1 MSLTATEWDILAP
14 VRQQL
19 ARAKHGQQGAIVAA
33 AARALGCSVQT
44 VYRKLEKAGQDSGRK
59 QRADAGTSTMPLAE
73 LRLVASTI
81 LASQRDSGKTLLTVA
96 DALDILRA
104 SGQITST
111 LSPSQVTRLLEAQG
125 MHPRQLAAPEPSV
138 RLRSL
143 HPNHVWQMDSSV
155 CVLYYLPGGQLR
167 SMDADVFY
175 RNKPANAVRAFKDLV
190 TRYIITDHCS
200 GTIADPVYYLGTES
214 AAVAVDYLVRTIWGS
229 DGLPFKGVPRVLML
243 DPGPGNT
250 SRLMATGLKALGITP
265 SIHKPRAARV
275 NGQVEKS
282 HDIVERHFEGL
293 LRFVDRE
300 AINLDALNDMAA
312 RWARAFNA
320 AKRHS
325 RHGQPRYSVWMRI
338 TPEQLR
344 LPASLADLRNAFTHE
359 PESRQ
364 VKNDLTIT
372 MNGRWYDVRR
382 VPGIAVG
389 QSVLVALNPF
399 RAPAVD
405 VRSVD
410 VDTGEEHWHTIEP
423 TLMDANGFPLSAP
436 VIGEEHHQAAPH
448 SRQDAERARALQEA
462 YRTGAHLP
470 TQEEAAK
477 ARKAHAQA
485 FAGRIDPMAHVDA
498 TPVPAYLPRR
508 STEVELAQ
516 RNVHAPTL
524 STVEA
529 AKLLR
534 DRMGDAYTPQV
545 YQHLAQHHPSG
556 VTQAQLQEVQDLFT
570 TPPATATP
578 GQADGTTGLRLITGG
593 H

>member
-14 VRQQL
+14 LRQQL
-19 ARAKHGQQGAIVAA
+19 TRAQHGQQGALIAA
-33 AARALGCSVQT
+33 AAGALGCSVQT
-44 VYRKLEKAGQDSGRK
+44 VYRKLAAAGQESGRK
-59 QRADAGTSTMPLAE
+59 QRADAGRSTMPLAE
-73 LRLVASTI
+73 LRLVAATI
-81 LASQRDSGKTLLTVA
+81 LASQRDTGKTLLTVA
-96 DALDILRA
+96 DALEILRA
-104 SGQITST
+104 NGQISSS

-138 RLRSL
+138 RLRSE

-190 TRYIITDHCS
+190 TRYVITDHCS

-214 AAVAVDYLVRTIWGS
+214 AAVAVDYLVRTIWGTE
-229 DGLPFKGVPRVLML
+229 GLPLKGVPRVLML

-250 SRLMATGLKALGITP
+250 SRLMSTGLSALGVKP
-265 SIHKPRAARV
+265 SIHKPGAARV
-275 NGQVEKS
+275 NGQVEKA

-293 LRFVDRE
+293 LRFVDRQQIDLE
-300 AINLDALNDMAA
+300 HLNDMAA

-320 AKRHS
+320 TKRHS

-338 TPEQLR
+338 TAEQLR
-344 LPASLADLRNAFTHE
+344 LPASLDALRNAFTHE
-359 PESRQ
+359 PEARQ
-364 VKNDLTIT
+364 VKNDLSIT
-372 MNGRWYDVRR
+372 VGGRWYDVRR
-382 VPGIAVG
+382 IPGVAVG
-389 QSVLVALNPF
+389 QRVLVALNPF
-399 RAPAVD
+399 RAPAID

-410 VDTGEEHWHTIEP
+410 VDTGEEHWHTVEP
-423 TLMDANGFPLSAP
+423 TILDANGFPLGAP
-436 VIGEEHHQAAPH
+436 VIGEEHEQTAPH
-448 SRQDAERARALQEA
+448 SRQDNERARALQEA
-462 YRTGAHLP
+462 YRTGTHLP
-470 TQEEAAK
+470 SQEEAAK

-485 FAGRIDPMAHVDA
+485 FAGRVDPMAHVDA
-498 TPVPAYLPRR
+498 TPIPAYMPRR
-508 STEVELAQ
+508 STELELAQ

-534 DRMGDAYTPQV
+534 TRMGEAYTPQV
-545 YQHLAQHHPSG
+545 YQHLAQHHPDG
-556 VTQAQLQEVQDLFT
+556 LTEDQLAQVQAQFT
-570 TPPATATP
+570 TPTPATTD
-578 GQADGTTGLRLITGG
+578 QADGTTGLRLINGG